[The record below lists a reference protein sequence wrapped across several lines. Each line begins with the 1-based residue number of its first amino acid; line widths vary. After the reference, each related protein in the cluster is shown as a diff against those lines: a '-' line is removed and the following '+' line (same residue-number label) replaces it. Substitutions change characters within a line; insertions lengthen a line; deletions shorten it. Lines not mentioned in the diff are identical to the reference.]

1 MYIYD
6 IRGDDMIIDLCFL
19 TLKWFLV
26 LSVIY
31 TLYQLVYMS
40 IDLVFKKL
48 FNEAVESVNRGEINI
63 AHMKFVIFLIG
74 LVIIYFTAIDI
85 MYNNIEESI
94 TSIKSAVGL

>member
-40 IDLVFKKL
+40 INSVFTRL

-74 LVIIYFTAIDI
+74 LVITYFTAIDI
-85 MYNNIEESI
+85 MYNNIAESI
-94 TSIKSAVGL
+94 ASVKSAVGL